1 MLGAIYLHIFEGMN
15 IVKMKKQAEDVSGLL
30 KILSHPKRLLILCQL
45 VEQEKSV
52 GELAAELKMRE
63 AAVSQQLAL
72 LRKDKMVK
80 TRRDGQT
87 IFYSLARA
95 DLKSLIGF
103 LYETYC
109 K

>member
-1 MLGAIYLHIFEGMN
+1 MRRKAVH
-15 IVKMKKQAEDVSGLL
+15 VSGLL
-30 KILSHPKRLLILCQL
+30 KALSHPKRLLLLCQL
-45 VEQEKSV
+45 VEKERAV
-52 GELAAELKMRE
+52 GELAALLEMRE

-72 LRKDKMVK
+72 LRKDGLVK

-87 IFYSLARA
+87 IYYRLARS
-95 DLKSLIGF
+95 DVGQLIEF

>member
-1 MLGAIYLHIFEGMN
+1 MPDAIYLHIFEGMN

-52 GELAAELKMRE
+52 GVLAAELKMRE